1 MTVSQDY
8 KNRLITPLTAVPDD
22 SVKADFQTEVQY
34 PATDES
40 FKPTF
45 TDVIDG
51 TRYQFSSGILET
63 AAERF
68 LVDTQYETEQ
78 GFNIGNKE
86 TFDMVTAG
94 LTNDQIERYS
104 PNFLK
109 AKSLEHAKHLRK
121 NIDSFIKLE
130 TASNNAEGFSGW
142 AGYIVG
148 AGLGIATDPLNLV
161 FGAGLFNK
169 VYKGVN
175 AVIKSGKISGAVAGA
190 TLNVTNLTASNVLT
204 QGSYSM
210 TDEEY
215 QAGLILGT
223 ALGAGIGTVLGGA
236 IKFNEDTIREA
247 QEFAQD
253 FKDKRQLSTLREN
266 NTNKFRE
273 EGVFG
278 DAVMKTP
285 DGQIIPKIET
295 DQTIGAMRTPVQ
307 EQVDVRLAE
316 AQNDPSFIRKGLFK
330 AAALITERVLPKYR
344 LIQNEFKTA
353 REYIYKMSP
362 FEAKLTVNNPNLPA
376 ETLRDVIEAEYITA
390 IRAGEHEALTMAAK
404 YDPDMNLTKLIE
416 EADISMKTNT
426 PSKNPG
432 VKFLVE
438 NHIQPMLKQMH
449 DEAVARGFFKARD
462 LEGGYYYPLIMDTQ
476 KLLNNIPTA
485 KIQIAEGM
493 KVQAQKQLVAIK
505 QEGLQ
510 ARKTLQ
516 ALKDQAKKELV
527 EINQGIK
534 QVADDYKVALNNI
547 SLMSDRFLDDTLE
560 SSIRDLLFALGRESE
575 VDGIL
580 KAFKTNNTFT
590 HLEDAISANKWD
602 DMAQEYIENKVFK
615 NLNQVTSTTFKPSQF
630 KHLELH
636 VDRSY
641 VKDFISDRNYLEQLR
656 SYAADHARAVAKYDT
671 YGDLNGE
678 NVTAKLKQEF
688 LDSIKDLDPNSKK
701 YKKLAAQYK
710 EAVEYIRAINA
721 RFDGTKLD
729 GSRAYDAGDAVYDT
743 VSTFTTAKLLA
754 QSAIA
759 QIADWGGP
767 LVRAGFGRFNRF
779 HKQAL
784 EILGQDMKVLSG
796 DDYKLV
802 SATLDGIDWRM
813 LMRNEGGLTPDTALS
828 KFNVKDLGTYLPA
841 IGRGNRKAQSLI
853 YQLNLMSPMNNVSRM
868 IMSEKVTRNI
878 VEAAMTGVKNI
889 PQDKLD
895 NLAQYGITSDDL
907 TNIVYQFEKH
917 STEKNGYRYANISK
931 WDTDIRRKIFGAVKA
946 EVDVKHIITPTL
958 STKSLWIDNSF
969 GRFFGK
975 LQGFMMQAM
984 ESYGLAA
991 LQRGGA
997 EEAMV
1002 FMMRNVLGSLSY
1014 VMRAAINKPWDQ
1026 VDTSPER
1033 LLFEGLS
1040 RGGTDMGLGFVGMQL
1055 DALSAMTGFKIGP
1068 RAITGMQRNRN
1079 FGAPTVEQMA
1089 LGAPGVFVKDLN
1101 ELLQSTGRDRF
1112 TKVATKQIGEYATPW
1127 NNPVVKIGRNMYFGY
1142 DN

>member
-8 KNRLITPLTAVPDD
+8 KNRLVTPLTAVPDD
-22 SVKADFQTEVQY
+22 SVKEDFQTEVKY
-34 PATDES
+34 PITTES
-40 FKPTF
+40 YNPSFSET
-45 TDVIDG
+45 ISG
-51 TRYQFSSGILET
+51 TRYAYSSGIVET

-78 GFNIGNKE
+78 GFNVGNKDV
-86 TFDMVTAG
+86 FDLVTAG
-94 LTNDQIERYS
+94 LTNDQIERYQG
-104 PNFLK
+104 NFTR
-109 AKSLEHAKHLRK
+109 AKSLEHAKHIRK

-130 TASNNAEGFSGW
+130 QASQNAEGFSGW

-148 AGLGIATDPLNLV
+148 AGLGVATDPLNLI

-215 QAGLILGT
+215 QAGLVLGT

-266 NTNKFRE
+266 NTKKFME
-273 EGVFG
+273 EGIFG

-285 DGQIIPKIET
+285 DGQIVPKT

-307 EQVDVRLAE
+307 EQVDVKLAE
-316 AQNDPSFIRKGLFK
+316 AQNDPSFIRKWLFK
-330 AAALITERVLPKYR
+330 AAELVTEKVLPKYAMMGSMY
-344 LIQNEFKTA
+344 KSA

-390 IRAGEHEALTMAAK
+390 IRAGEHEALTMAVK
-404 YDPDMNLTKLIE
+404 YNPDINLSKLIE

-462 LEGGYYYPLIMDTQ
+462 LEGGYYYPLVVDTQ

-493 KVQAQKQLVAIK
+493 KVQANKRLNEIR

-516 ALKDQAKKELV
+516 ALKDQAKKEIE
-527 EINQGIK
+527 EINQGLK

-547 SLMSDRFLDDTLE
+547 SLMSDRFLDDTVE
-560 SSIRDLLFALGRESE
+560 SSIRDLLFALGREAE
-575 VDGIL
+575 VEGVL

-590 HLEDAISANKWD
+590 HLEDAIAANKWD
-602 DMAQEYIENKVFK
+602 EMSQEYIENKVFK

-656 SYAADHARAVAKYDT
+656 AYITDHARAVAKYDT

-678 NVTAKLKQEF
+678 NVTAKLKQEY
-688 LDSIKDLDPNSKK
+688 LDLIKGLDPESKK
-701 YKKLAAQYK
+701 YKKLTTEYQK
-710 EAVEYIRAINA
+710 AVEYIKAINA

-743 VSTFTTAKLLA
+743 VSTFTTAKLLS

-784 EILGQDMKVLSG
+784 EILGQDMKVLTG

-802 SATLDGIDWRM
+802 AATLDGIDWRM
-813 LMRNEGGLTPDTALS
+813 LTRNEGGLTPDTALS
-828 KFNVKDLGTYLPA
+828 KFNPKDLGTYLPA
-841 IGRGNRKAQSLI
+841 IGKGNRKAQALI
-853 YQLNLMSPMNNVSRM
+853 YQLNLMSPMNNIARM
-868 IMSEKVTRNI
+868 IMSEKATRNI
-878 VEAAMTGVKNI
+878 VEAAIVGVKNI

-931 WDTDIRRKIFGAVKA
+931 WDTDIRRKVFGAVKA

-958 STKSLWIDNSF
+958 TTKSLWIDNAF

-991 LQRGGA
+991 LQRGGS

-1014 VMRAAINKPWDQ
+1014 VMRAAINKPWEE

-1055 DALSAMTGFKIGP
+1055 DGLSAMTGFKLGP

-1079 FGAPTVEQMA
+1079 FGAPTIEQMA
-1089 LGAPGVFVKDLN
+1089 LGASGVFVKDLN

-1127 NNPVVKIGRNMYFGY
+1127 NNPVTKIARNMYFGY